1 MISPGNMHTS
11 NMETEQAILRNIYV
25 CMYLHAIMIN
35 EKEAINL
42 NKSEEGYI
50 GEFGRRKESNVVM
63 LYSQNKIYTIF
74 LSLFSLQTSK
84 PAHVSH
90 IAPS

>member
-1 MISPGNMHTS
+1 MVSPGNMHTS

-50 GEFGRRKESNVVM
+50 GEFGRRK
-63 LYSQNKIYTIF
+63 
-74 LSLFSLQTSK
+74 
-84 PAHVSH
+84 
-90 IAPS
+90 